1 MPGELGN
8 EEEQS
13 GVGYYEHKY
22 SPDDTPNMMPQG
34 TIGEMRKKPS
44 QNSAPNSDS
53 TEDTQNRP
61 TQRSVMKVLRNFTKE
76 RMEKEHGKQELS

>member
-22 SPDDTPNMMPQG
+22 SPDDTANMEPQG
-34 TIGEMRKKPS
+34 TIGDMKKKPS
-44 QNSAPNSDS
+44 QNSASNSEA
-53 TEDTQNRP
+53 TEGTQNRP

-76 RMEKEHGKQELS
+76 RMQNEQGKQGLS